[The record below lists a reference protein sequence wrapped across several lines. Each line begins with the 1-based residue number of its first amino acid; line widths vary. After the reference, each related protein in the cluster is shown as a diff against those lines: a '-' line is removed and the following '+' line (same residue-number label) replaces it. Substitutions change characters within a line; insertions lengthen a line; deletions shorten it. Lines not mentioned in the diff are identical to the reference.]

1 MKKIHFTT
9 EECNVIAIYHGQTRE
24 VTIASMSNVSKYI
37 KDKQMQRIMIR
48 AIEKLRQITDAEY
61 EAIQFIYTE

>member
-1 MKKIHFTT
+1 MKKVHFTI

>member
-1 MKKIHFTT
+1 MKKVHFTT

-37 KDKQMQRIMIR
+37 KDK
-48 AIEKLRQITDAEY
+48 L
-61 EAIQFIYTE
+61 